1 MIIQNEAVKLD
12 GQVVEPRHTI
22 EIYCPSCSRDVDA
35 TELASGLCSDCG
47 ADLSTPKQ
55 SVSINATS
63 QPIGTKIWGQ

>member
-22 EIYCPSCSRDVDA
+22 EIYCPSCSRDVDEA
-35 TELASGLCSDCG
+35 ELAAQKCNDCG
-47 ADLSTPKQ
+47 QDLSTPKQ

-63 QPIGTKIWGQ
+63 QPIGIKIWGQ